1 MASGDPPVDAAGAK
15 PVLMEIL
22 VEEGLLERDQL
33 RHAQRVHARLGGGR
47 SLLDV
52 AKELYGLQDLEVQ
65 DALARRRRDVRLGEL
80 LVELG
85 DLRPDELE
93 TALAVQTEDP
103 AAKLRLG
110 DVLVTHRFVGE
121 AQLARVLGIQLGFPF
136 EAPDVIPVQRE
147 LLMQVPTAWCEQ
159 HILVPIRKE
168 GDQVVVAFA
177 DPTDAVALDA
187 AETVFGRN
195 GVLPA
200 IATRAAIRTA
210 LEQRADPP
218 RARSVSA
225 EEPGAGE
232 AVVTLVRTL
241 LDAAL
246 EQHASDIHLEPRR
259 DRLVVR
265 FRVDGVMVPYR
276 DLPLS
281 IAAPLSSRIK
291 ILCQADIAER
301 RRHQGG
307 RFLYESGGREVDLRV
322 SIYVT
327 VHGEKIVLRLL
338 NQDRKLLSLERIGIA
353 PRMLTRFR
361 EDALDR
367 PSGVVIITG
376 PTGSGKTTTLYSCV
390 QEICDDE
397 ISIITAEDPV
407 EYVIDGIAQCS
418 LNPAIDLTFEET
430 LRHIVRQDPD
440 VIVIGEIRDRLSAE
454 TAIQAALTGH
464 KVLTTFHTE
473 DTIGGLLRLMNM
485 DIETFLISSTVVS
498 VVAQRLMRKPC
509 DECAEPHRP
518 TQLELRR
525 LGCAPALLDGAEFR
539 LGRGCDA
546 CRGTGYSGR
555 TAAFEL
561 LVLDAA
567 VRDAILRRASSYEIR
582 RICRDSSGLVS
593 LFEDGLLRATRG
605 ETTIREVI
613 RVLPRLDKPRPL
625 AELRRLL
632 QEP

>member
-1 MASGDPPVDAAGAK
+1 MASADSPLQASGTK
-15 PVLMEIL
+15 PILMEIL
-22 VEEGLLERDQL
+22 VEEGLLDRDQL
-33 RHAQRVHARLGGGR
+33 RHAQRVQAKLGSTR
-47 SLLDV
+47 SLLTV
-52 AKELYGLQDLEVQ
+52 AKELFGLQDPDVQ
-65 DALARRRRDVRLGEL
+65 RAFARRRRDVRLGEL
-80 LVELG
+80 LLELG
-85 DLRPDELE
+85 YLRPDELE
-93 TALAVQTEDP
+93 TALAIQAEDP

-121 AQLARVLGIQLGFPF
+121 VQLARVLGIQLGFPF
-136 EAPDVIPVQRE
+136 EAPDVIPVPRE
-147 LLMQVPTAWCEQ
+147 LLLQVPAAWCEQ
-159 HILVPIRKE
+159 HTFVPIRTE

-177 DPTDAVALDA
+177 DPTDALALDA
-187 AETVFGRN
+187 AETTFGRDRI
-195 GVLPA
+195 LPA
-200 IATRAAIRTA
+200 IATRAAICTA
-210 LEQRADPP
+210 LEQRDNPHTP
-218 RARSVSA
+218 RSPLAK
-225 EEPGAGE
+225 ETGAGE
-232 AVVTLVRTL
+232 AVVTLVKTL

-246 EQHASDIHLEPRR
+246 DQRASDIHIEPRR

-291 ILCQADIAER
+291 VLCQADIAER

-307 RFLYESGGREVDLRV
+307 RFLYQSGEREVDLRV

-338 NQDRKLLSLERIGIA
+338 NQDRTLLSLERIGIA

-407 EYVIDGIAQCS
+407 EYVIDGVAQCS

-485 DIETFLISSTVVS
+485 EIEAFLISSTVVS
-498 VVAQRLMRKPC
+498 VVAQRLMRRIC
-509 DECAEPHRP
+509 SECAEPHRP

-539 LGRGCDA
+539 LGRGCDV
-546 CRGTGYSGR
+546 CRGTGYRGR
-555 TAAFEL
+555 IAAFEL
-561 LVLDAA
+561 LVLDTA
-567 VRDAILRRASSYEIR
+567 VRDAILRRASSHEIR
-582 RICRDSSGLVS
+582 KICRDSSGLVS

-605 ETTIREVI
+605 DTTIREVI